1 MDTDYEPTEALLEYL
16 EDDVFEDSDEEWAE
30 EEESEPVIE
39 PEAAR
44 NMLYNLHVTN
54 DFFRLGPHTLY
65 YYGFIIEEQSGS
77 NKIVLCG
84 TEYRKRNKKV
94 VKKLGGRWLNPL
106 EGNVRLHNAD
116 LFNIVPPTQMEV
128 DGVPVMGT
136 KVALGGQRYVIV
148 YALKVEVTGSNF
160 DMRPNFGSQP
170 VLSRGSVIT
179 QFFGDVEYG
188 DEMYDKLVT
197 GEMMEQGRRVFE
209 FCYEK
214 IKGDARVATYTGAS
228 VAFRDG
234 DDRFIRRL
242 QKNTIMLYGKHFGRF
257 LSLLRASSGLE
268 YCADVRERFE
278 VDCGQDTEMLAGD
291 ITKFIKSQ
299 CFDEGCTLCQV
310 LIAPVLF
317 NFQTN
322 QYYSTS
328 YMSRILDAIKYMVKV
343 SLYLELSEA
352 EFAVFVNR
360 PTAVGLFAFLES
372 LYGRLYDELV
382 QMPALRVQSFK
393 DGVVHVEDVTV
404 DKTYIQKVYTN
415 AVFSYRENFRC
426 ICEMLEQE
434 RSMDDAYSHFL
445 NVNKPDYGNVG
456 LVSNIQD
463 NKFFTKS
470 TLTWVN
476 DKVVETIDEM
486 TKLLFIIVYLSSA
499 NTFRGLELRL
509 INISAAQFA
518 DRNVV
523 FRNGC
528 ISVITTFGKNRKFD
542 IRERYYSPVV
552 TKLVIAHCL
561 MLKPLF
567 LNILMPNLDETTVD
581 FHRVY
586 LFLLSNNTL
595 VHNDH
600 YYRKV
605 AKLTNEDLKF
615 VIKMR
620 YLRQAIYR
628 YPRIFDH
635 MC

>member
-1 MDTDYEPTEALLEYL
+1 MVEPIRGQCSA
-16 EDDVFEDSDEEWAE
+16 
-30 EEESEPVIE
+30 PQC
-39 PEAAR
+39 
-44 NMLYNLHVTN
+44 
-54 DFFRLGPHTLY
+54 RLVQY
-65 YYGFIIEEQSGS
+65 
-77 NKIVLCG
+77 C
-84 TEYRKRNKKV
+84 
-94 VKKLGGRWLNPL
+94 
-106 EGNVRLHNAD
+106 
-116 LFNIVPPTQMEV
+116 PPTQMEV

-214 IKGDARVATYTGAS
+214 IKGMPGLQRILVRVLRLEMVMIGLS
-228 VAFRDG
+228 DG
-234 DDRFIRRL
+234 C
-242 QKNTIMLYGKHFGRF
+242 KKHDYAVWQTFWPV

-434 RSMDDAYSHFL
+434 RSMDDAYSHF
-445 NVNKPDYGNVG
+445 
-456 LVSNIQD
+456 
-463 NKFFTKS
+463 
-470 TLTWVN
+470 
-476 DKVVETIDEM
+476 
-486 TKLLFIIVYLSSA
+486 
-499 NTFRGLELRL
+499 
-509 INISAAQFA
+509 
-518 DRNVV
+518 
-523 FRNGC
+523 
-528 ISVITTFGKNRKFD
+528 
-542 IRERYYSPVV
+542 
-552 TKLVIAHCL
+552 
-561 MLKPLF
+561 
-567 LNILMPNLDETTVD
+567 
-581 FHRVY
+581 
-586 LFLLSNNTL
+586 
-595 VHNDH
+595 
-600 YYRKV
+600 
-605 AKLTNEDLKF
+605 
-615 VIKMR
+615 
-620 YLRQAIYR
+620 
-628 YPRIFDH
+628 
-635 MC
+635 